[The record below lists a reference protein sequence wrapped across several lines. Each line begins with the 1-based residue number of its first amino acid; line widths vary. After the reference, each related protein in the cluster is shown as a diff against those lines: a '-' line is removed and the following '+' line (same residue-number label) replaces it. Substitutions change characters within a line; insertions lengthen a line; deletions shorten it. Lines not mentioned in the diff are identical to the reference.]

1 MKNLNFNNRRGFT
14 MVEMTISVVILST
27 AILALGSTTTS
38 LSRISV
44 VAENNALA
52 LQACEDRLARIRL
65 HPIYQELDSL
75 YTESGA
81 TIPGMDGSTRQ
92 TKITRIIREGAQPQK
107 FVDFT
112 RITVIV
118 DGRKLSDP
126 VSRTI
131 TIGRS

>member
-1 MKNLNFNNRRGFT
+1 

-27 AILALGSTTTS
+27 AILALGSTTSS

-44 VAENNALA
+44 VAESNALA
-52 LQACEDRLARIRL
+52 LQACEDRIARIRL
-65 HPIYQELDSL
+65 HPIYQQLDSL

-81 TIPGMDGSTRQ
+81 TIPGMEGSTRQ
-92 TKITRIIREGAQPQK
+92 TRITRVIREGAQPGR

-118 DGRKLSDP
+118 EGRSLSTP
-126 VSRTI
+126 ISRTI
-131 TIGRS
+131 TIGSS